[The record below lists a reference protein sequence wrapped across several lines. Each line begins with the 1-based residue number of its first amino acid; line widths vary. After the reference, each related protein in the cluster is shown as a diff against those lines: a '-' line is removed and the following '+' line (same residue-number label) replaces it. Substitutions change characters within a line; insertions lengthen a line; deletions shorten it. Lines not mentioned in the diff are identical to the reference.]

1 MALGGLL
8 AGALTLPFIVGGDPR
23 RASSSCCMWAEASA
37 RARSLSSFPQP
48 KEGSLFILCKRQL
61 VHSLLAANVVLS
73 TLARRA
79 REHDEL
85 LLMDEDAGGGSG
97 PSQRSTYFS
106 TAGRYMSGL

>member
-1 MALGGLL
+1 MELGGLL
-8 AGALTLPFIVGGDPR
+8 AGALMLPLVGGDAR

-37 RARSLSSFPQP
+37 RVRSLSSLPQP

-61 VHSLLAANVVLS
+61 VHSLFAADVVLS

-79 REHDEL
+79 RVHVDEL
-85 LLMDEDAGGGSG
+85 LLDEDAGGGSG